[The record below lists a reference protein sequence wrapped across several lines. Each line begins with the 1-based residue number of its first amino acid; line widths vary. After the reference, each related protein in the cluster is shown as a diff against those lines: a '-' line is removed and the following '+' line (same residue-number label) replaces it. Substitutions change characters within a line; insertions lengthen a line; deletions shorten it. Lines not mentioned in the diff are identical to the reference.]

1 MLDFDPDTRTAL
13 WSELA
18 ELAERYWA
26 SLPGRRVSPH
36 WHPAT
41 LRGEL
46 AAHDFEHP
54 TAPLE
59 AVRWA
64 FAQLVEHQVHTA
76 HPRYFGLFNPA
87 PTMIGVAADFL
98 VALFNPQLAAWAHSP
113 FAVEAEHRLA
123 RWFGVQF
130 GWSEEE
136 TEGVFTSGG
145 AEANH
150 TALLLA
156 LFARFPEAVQRGL
169 RALPAQP
176 VLYVSEEAH
185 HSLLKAARVSGLG
198 TEAVRS
204 VSATEALTL
213 DPEAVLRYIEADRR
227 RGYIP
232 FMLVG
237 TAGTTAAGVID
248 PLEDLAE
255 LARREGLWFH
265 VDAAWGGAVAL
276 VPEYRPWLRGIERAD
291 SITVDAHKWL
301 SVPMGAGLSLCRHP
315 ELGKR
320 AFRVTETYMP
330 RDAQG
335 WEVPDPFARSLQWSR
350 RFIGLKV
357 WLSLMVY
364 GRAGYAAM
372 IRHTVEM
379 GDRLRVGLR
388 SRGWYVRNA
397 TPLPLLCVQDPQR
410 SGDGAYHE
418 AIVREV
424 VRSGRAWI
432 STARLRGQE
441 TVIRACITSYRTGP
455 EDVDL
460 LVELLEEARLQVR
473 NTVGESA
480 PGSS

>member
-1 MLDFDPDTRTAL
+1 
-13 WSELA
+13 
-18 ELAERYWA
+18 
-26 SLPGRRVSPH
+26 
-36 WHPAT
+36 
-41 LRGEL
+41 
-46 AAHDFEHP
+46 
-54 TAPLE
+54 
-59 AVRWA
+59 
-64 FAQLVEHQVHTA
+64 
-76 HPRYFGLFNPA
+76 
-87 PTMIGVAADFL
+87 
-98 VALFNPQLAAWAHSP
+98 
-113 FAVEAEHRLA
+113 
-123 RWFGVQF
+123 
-130 GWSEEE
+130 
-136 TEGVFTSGG
+136 
-145 AEANH
+145 
-150 TALLLA
+150 
-156 LFARFPEAVQRGL
+156 
-169 RALPAQP
+169 
-176 VLYVSEEAH
+176 
-185 HSLLKAARVSGLG
+185 
-198 TEAVRS
+198 
-204 VSATEALTL
+204 
-213 DPEAVLRYIEADRR
+213 
-227 RGYIP
+227 
-232 FMLVG
+232 MLVG
-237 TAGTTAAGVID
+237 TVGTTAAGVID